1 MTKDK
6 NLRKVFVKEALGSRK
21 YLSYRTDLILY
32 KILLCV
38 IVLTAFYF
46 MTDDLL
52 MSLLV
57 AVEVFAI
64 FTLINKMNTDRKSSE
79 GREKLIYRR
88 KMEYFRKKLEEINQD
103 DFELLIGY
111 LFEKEGWKNYVKK
124 GRHMYLAEK
133 QGIIHCI
140 KIFKMFEEIELE
152 KVDVRSMIEFMG
164 QNSIRTGH
172 LIYTGALSESAAELL
187 EKFKDKLEINL
198 INIDELYKIVGKY
211 NMLPEDDSFLNKI
224 YEEKYLPDSKEEI
237 KKNIFGNKKIIVYV
251 FAALFFYITSR
262 IMQDSFISRYIFY
275 YFVVLSLISIVYLII
290 MPENTNKHS

>member
-21 YLSYRTDLILY
+21 YLSYRTDLVLY
-32 KILLCV
+32 KILLSV

-52 MSLLV
+52 MSLFV
-57 AVEVFAI
+57 AVEVFAV
-64 FTLINKMNTDRKSSE
+64 FTLINKMNTDRKSNE

-88 KMEYFRKKLEEINQD
+88 KKEHFKKKLEEINQD
-103 DFELLIGY
+103 DFEMLIGY

-124 GRHMYLAEK
+124 GRHMYLTEK

-164 QNSIRTGH
+164 QNNIRTGH
-172 LIYTGALSESAAELL
+172 LIYTGALSENAAELL
-187 EKFKDKLEINL
+187 EKFKDKLEIKL
-198 INIDELYKIVGKY
+198 ISIDELYKIVGKY

-224 YEEKYLPDSKEEI
+224 YEEKYLPDSKEEV
-237 KKNIFGNKKIIVYV
+237 KKNIFGNKKMIVYV

-262 IMQDSFISRYIFY
+262 IMRDSFISRYIFY
-275 YFVVLSLISIVYLII
+275 YFVFLSLLSLIYSI
-290 MPENTNKHS
+290 MPEKTNKHS